1 MLGRSA
7 VPPSW
12 RQSSKRQKHRGQ
24 GASETALTIVTGAVG
39 LGAVGPIHAIGY
51 VGNNIGSAVGVFGA
65 AFL

>member
-1 MLGRSA
+1 MA
-7 VPPSW
+7 VPDLI
-12 RQSSKRQKHRGQ
+12 QLQNKYKAG
-24 GASETALTIVTGAVG
+24 GVEIVTGAVG